1 MVIRHY
7 SKHLIKHWSKLA
19 IALFFLSIFFY
30 LSLIIDNNNLD
41 KELLLLIT
49 SMRTPALN
57 GPAVDITALGSV
69 TLLTLFTTFLL
80 ILFALKK
87 HWFNFFQLLIAQA
100 GSGLISRTTKAMYM
114 RPRPSI
120 VESLVSVT
128 HYSYPSGHSLAVA
141 TFYVTIGLIL
151 CEYYR
156 SHYQRMAIFFLGAVM
171 MILVGGSRIY
181 LGVHY
186 PSDVLGGLAMG
197 SAWALIIPAFLSYH
211 RRDGRQDHADAHRL
225 PAHN

>member
-1 MVIRHY
+1 MVARHY
-7 SKHLIKHWSKLA
+7 SRHLIKHWSKLA

-30 LSLIIDNNNLD
+30 LSLIIDDNNLD
-41 KELLLLIT
+41 KELLLQIT
-49 SMRTPALN
+49 SFRTPALN

-69 TLLTLFTTFLL
+69 TLLTLFTTFIL

-120 VESLVSVT
+120 VESLVSVS
-128 HYSYPSGHSLAVA
+128 HYSYPSGHSLAAA

-156 SHYQRMAIFFLGAVM
+156 SHFQRMAIFFLGALM
-171 MILVGGSRIY
+171 MILVGGSRMY

-186 PSDVLGGLAMG
+186 PSDVLGGLAIG
-197 SAWALIIPAFLSYH
+197 SAWALLIPAFLSYH
-211 RRDGRQDHADAHRL
+211 RMDDKLDHVGEGKL
-225 PAHN
+225 PAQS